1 MREAAQ
7 NEETLMTKRISCL
20 ILALLTVLSFAA
32 VAAADGAPAELA
44 VSARTGKLPAPA
56 LGAVSCTAQGAKIA
70 WSAVPGA
77 ARYRVYYKTASG
89 WQRIA
94 ETTANTLIWVGA
106 KSGTSYTFT
115 VRAFDGAGQGGYYDT
130 AGKSLSYVAAPQI
143 SQAACA
149 AGGVKLQWNAVAG
162 AAGGYRVYR
171 KTAGG
176 WQRIGDTTGTSFTWT
191 GAKSGESYTFTVRC
205 LAADKKSFLSAYDTV
220 GRTVT
225 YLAPPV
231 VRQVSCADGGV
242 QVQWDAVPGAAQYR
256 VFYKTTGG
264 WQRAGT
270 ATGTGFLWAG
280 AQSGTAYAF
289 TVRCLSA
296 DGKSYTSAYDT
307 KGKSL
312 TYIAAPAIKNAVST
326 AGGMELSWDAVPGAA
341 LYRVYLRAPDGWNK
355 LGDTT
360 GTSFTWPDARDQ
372 VGYVFTVRCLSA
384 DGKRFTSAYDTAGY
398 PALYEFKATRPLE
411 NLGKVSGLCQGNRG
425 CCLATSFS
433 MAANIILGWDKY
445 GPYDW
450 TAPGSDAANVG
461 PNTTLTGSDGY
472 TYKVHISAAASV
484 DDLRTIID
492 RSLADGCPIIIP
504 VHNLSTANT
513 HYVVAVGYDE
523 TLGEYLIADPA
534 VAGGPMTSAAV
545 PIKSNRNMSLG
556 NKDGTLTYIGF
567 TRSQA

>member
-1 MREAAQ
+1 MI
-7 NEETLMTKRISCL
+7 KRIPCL
-20 ILALLTVLSFAA
+20 ILALLTVLSFAVPA
-32 VAAADGAPAELA
+32 LADGATAEPAA
-44 VSARTGKLPAPA
+44 VSAATDKLPAPA
-56 LGAVSCTAQGAKIA
+56 LGTPSCTAQGAKIA

-77 ARYRVYYKTASG
+77 AKYRVYYKAASG

-94 ETTANTLIWVGA
+94 ETGANTLIWVGA
-106 KSGTSYTFT
+106 KSGATYTFT
-115 VRAFDGAGQGGYYDT
+115 VRAFDAAGQGGYYDA
-130 AGKSLSYVAAPQI
+130 AGKSLSYVAAPTI
-143 SQAACA
+143 AQADCA
-149 AGGVKLQWNAVAG
+149 ANGVRLQWNAVAG
-162 AAGGYRVYR
+162 AAGGYRVYY
-171 KTAGG
+171 KTASG
-176 WQRIGDTTGTSFTWT
+176 WQRIGDTAGTSFTWT
-191 GAKSGESYTFTVRC
+191 GAKSGERYTFTVRC
-205 LAADKKSFLSAYDTV
+205 LAGDKKSFLSAYDTV

-225 YLAPPV
+225 YVAPPML
-231 VRQVSCADGGV
+231 RQVSCADGGV
-242 QVQWDAVPGAAQYR
+242 RVQWDAVPGAAQYR
-256 VFYKTTGG
+256 VYYKTASG
-264 WQRAGT
+264 WQRIGDTAGT
-270 ATGTGFLWAG
+270 SLLWTGAK
-280 AQSGTAYAF
+280 SGERYTF
-289 TVRCLSA
+289 TVRCLAA
-296 DGKSYTSAYDT
+296 DKKSFTSAYDT
-307 KGKSL
+307 AGKSVI
-312 TYIAAPAIKNAVST
+312 YIAAPKIKNAVST
-326 AGGMELSWDAVPGAA
+326 SKGMELTWDAVAGAA
-341 LYRVYLRAPDGWNK
+341 RYRVYLRGPGGWDK

-360 GTSFTWPDARDQ
+360 GTSFTWTDARDQ

-411 NLGKVSGLCQGNRG
+411 NLSKVSGLSQGNRG

-433 MAANIILGWDKY
+433 MAANLILGWDKY

-461 PNTTLTGSDGY
+461 PNTTLAGSDGY

-513 HYVVAVGYDE
+513 HFVVAVGYDE

-556 NKDGTLTYIGF
+556 NKDGSLTYISF

>member
-1 MREAAQ
+1 
-7 NEETLMTKRISCL
+7 MTKKIPCL
-20 ILALLTVLSFAA
+20 ILALLAVLSFASLA
-32 VAAADGAPAELA
+32 FADGAPAELA
-44 VSARTGKLPAPA
+44 VSAGTDKLPAPV

-70 WSAVPGA
+70 WSPVAGA

-89 WQRIA
+89 WQRIG
-94 ETTANTLIWVGA
+94 ETTAHTLIWVGA
-106 KSGTSYTFT
+106 RSGTSYTFT
-115 VRAFDGAGQGGYYDT
+115 VRAFNAAGRGGTYDA
-130 AGKSLSYVAAPQI
+130 AGRTLTYVTAPQI
-143 SQAACA
+143 SQAECA
-149 AGGVKLQWNAVAG
+149 ANGVKLQWNAVAG
-162 AAGGYRVYR
+162 AAGGYRVYYRTAAGWR
-171 KTAGG
+171 K
-176 WQRIGDTTGTSFTWT
+176 IGDATGTSFTWT
-191 GAKSGESYTFTVRC
+191 GAKSGERYTFTVRC

-242 QVQWDAVPGAAQYR
+242 RVQWDAVAGAAQYR

-264 WQRAGT
+264 WQRAG
-270 ATGTGFLWAG
+270 AASGTSFLWAG
-280 AQSGTAYAF
+280 AQSGTTYTF

-312 TYIAAPAIKNAVST
+312 TYIAAPAIKNAAST
-326 AGGMELSWDAVPGAA
+326 AKGMELTWDAVPGAA
-341 LYRVYLRAPDGWNK
+341 LYRVYLRSPDGWNR

-360 GTSFTWPDARDQ
+360 GTSFIWPDARDQ

-384 DGKRFTSAYDTAGY
+384 DGKRFTSGYDTAGY
-398 PALYEFKATRPLE
+398 PALYEFKATRPLD

-450 TAPGSDAANVG
+450 TAPGSDAANVS
-461 PNTTLTGSDGY
+461 PSTTLVGSDGY

-513 HYVVAVGYDE
+513 HFVVAVGYDE

-534 VAGGPMTSAAV
+534 VAGGPMTTAAV

-556 NKDGTLTYIGF
+556 NKNGTLTYISF
-567 TRSQA
+567 TRSQT